1 MKNNPFYSILPV
13 AVVNDTPKLIEDV
26 NGDDYEIKYVA
37 FYNPSKS
44 TDVSELDIYDSI
56 DEVKEDYNDANVY
69 AEALM
74 DSIYEHL
81 HVSDA
86 VESDLFTEDIIL
98 SLCGWSKT
106 TLAGKFKNKTF
117 AQALQHEMETDCEP
131 FDKKG
136 RAFLRA
142 TADLSTKEAD
152 DIISALT
159 DVEHLTDLYGEGA
172 PLLYTDA
179 THSHVINII
188 EDDNGGVTYTL
199 DRNTQTVYNTVED
212 ALAASKHA

>member
-13 AVVNDTPKLIEDV
+13 AVVNDETKLIEDI

-37 FYNPSKS
+37 FYNPKRNI
-44 TDVSELDIYDSI
+44 DVSESDVYDSI
-56 DEVKEDYNDANVY
+56 DEVKEYYDDANVY
-69 AEALM
+69 AEELM
-74 DSIYEHL
+74 QSIYEHL

-106 TLAGKFKNKTF
+106 TLTGKSKNKTL
-117 AQALQHEMETDCEP
+117 AQTLQHEMETDCEP

-142 TADLSTKEAD
+142 TADLSAEDVDA
-152 DIISALT
+152 IISALT

-179 THSHVINII
+179 THSHVIHII
-188 EDDNGGVTYTL
+188 EDDNGNVTYTL

>member
-13 AVVNDTPKLIEDV
+13 AVVNDETKLIEDI

-37 FYNPSKS
+37 FYNPKQNI
-44 TDVSELDIYDSI
+44 DVSESDVYDSI
-56 DEVKEDYNDANVY
+56 DEVKEYYDDANVY
-69 AEALM
+69 AEELM
-74 DSIYEHL
+74 QSIYEHL

-86 VESDLFTEDIIL
+86 VESNLFTEDIIL

-106 TLAGKFKNKTF
+106 TLAGKLKGKTL
-117 AQALQHEMETDCEP
+117 AQTLQHEMETDCEP

-142 TADLSTKEAD
+142 TADLSAEDVDA
-152 DIISALT
+152 IISAIT

-179 THSHVINII
+179 THSHVIHII
-188 EDDNGGVTYTL
+188 EDDNGNVTYTL